1 MKYETGLSRMMSSAA
16 LTSMMGHKGTF
27 SSMIPPHLQSDMDAL
42 RQIRGHLGDTED
54 NDNEVD
60 DDPTVSLEAKE
71 LWTQFHNIGTEMVI
85 TKSGR

>member
-1 MKYETGLSRMMSSAA
+1 
-16 LTSMMGHKGTF
+16 MMGNKGTF

-42 RQIRGHLGDTED
+42 RQIRGHFEDTED
-54 NDNEVD
+54 NDNEVN
-60 DDPTVSLEAKE
+60 DDPTVSLESKE